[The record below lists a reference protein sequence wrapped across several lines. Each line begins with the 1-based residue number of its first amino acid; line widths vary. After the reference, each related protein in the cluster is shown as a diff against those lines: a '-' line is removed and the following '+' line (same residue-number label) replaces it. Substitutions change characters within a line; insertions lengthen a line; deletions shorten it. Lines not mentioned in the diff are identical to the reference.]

1 MEHKIKALIF
11 DIGGVLQL
19 TEYVYPNRKKMA
31 SGVHDIIVKKLKISL
46 DEYLDAIDTAYVKSI
61 TGEISEKEADSILA
75 KNLKIT
81 PKKLEK
87 LYMEAFKKIF
97 SFNKELFK
105 YAVEKKKQ
113 GYKIAI
119 LSDQW
124 WLSKKALIT
133 KEFYKHFNPVI
144 VSTDVKLRKPNPEI
158 YKLTLKKLKLK
169 PSETIFIDNQKWNTK
184 PAEKLGMKAVLFK
197 NNKQTIKD
205 IERLLG

>member
-184 PAEKLGMKAVLFK
+184 PAEKLGMKTVLFK
-197 NNKQTIKD
+197 NNKQTIRD